1 MARRPLSTLLLPMFL
16 VAAVAVPEVSGAQ
29 CVSLTTLGV
38 ASSQNFDTL
47 ANTGTSSTL
56 PTGWYFSESGTNAN
70 TTYTAGTGSS
80 NTGDTYSFGAAGNSE
95 RAFGGLL
102 SGSLNPTKGA
112 CFTNNTGSTITTL
125 AIAYTGE
132 QWRLGALG
140 RVDQIDFQYSLD
152 ASSLTT
158 GAWTDV
164 DTLDFIAPTTGPT
177 VGALDGNSAANR
189 TAVSN
194 SIASL
199 SLANGA
205 TLWIRWTD
213 FNATSSDDGLAVDDF
228 SVTPSGG
235 GGSPVVLT
243 IDDVSLNEGNAA
255 TTTFTFTV
263 SLSAA
268 APAGGVTFDIATADG
283 TATTADNDYVAKS
296 LPGQTIPTGSSTYG
310 FSVTVN
316 GDTTVEPDQTFF
328 VNVTNVT
335 GATLGDG
342 QGQGT
347 IVNDDIFLI
356 HDVQGGGATSPLVGQ
371 TVTVE
376 GVVVGDYQTQGS
388 GQLRGFFLEEEDAD
402 QDADPATSEGIFV
415 FCSSCP
421 TAVAEGERVRVTG
434 AVSEFFDMTQI
445 TASTAP
451 SVVIVEAGN
460 HLAEVTPA
468 PLDLPIATPTVDEY
482 YEARE
487 GMRVTFVDPLTVSEY
502 FNLFRYGT
510 ITLVEGG
517 RPFSFTALSTPSIAG
532 YAAHLDDLARRVI
545 LLDDENNT
553 QNWPLL
559 AADGSQ
565 YVFHPRANGGLSVG
579 TQGVDFFRGGD
590 LVNGLT
596 GVLHWSFSGASGT
609 DAWRIRPTA
618 ANPVAFT
625 VANPRP
631 PVSPPI
637 AGPIRAASF
646 NLLNY
651 FTTVDAG
658 PDVCGPAANQDCRG
672 ADSVAELARQRDR
685 DARLLCG
692 LGVHVIGLAELE
704 NTTATGAIVDL
715 VGAMNALCGGS
726 NPWAF
731 VDTGG
736 TLGTDAIRVGLVY
749 RSATLAPFG
758 APLVDLD
765 PVHDRPPTAQAFDV
779 IDPANPALGRRF
791 TAVAVHFKSKGC
803 GGATGADADQN
814 DGQGCYNARRTAQAT
829 RLLAWINGTVVPAA
843 GDPDVLLLGDC
854 NFYAQ
859 EDPAGVLTGA
869 GYVDLA
875 ALFGGPNVYSYLFDG
890 QLGRFD
896 YAWASASLA
905 AESAG
910 AAVWHVDA
918 DEVPLFD
925 YSDEV
930 ADAGESSFE
939 EKPDGSALVPPRV
952 VFQPASP
959 FRASD
964 HDPVVAGLFLV
975 ADLSVTKTDAPDP
988 VIAGTN
994 LAYTVT
1000 VANVGPDA
1008 AATASWSDTLPAG
1021 TTFVSLTA
1029 PGGWSCS
1036 TPAVGAGGA
1045 VSCSIAS
1052 LPVGSAVFTLT
1063 VQVDVAFGAGVLASN
1078 TATVTSATSDGNLA
1092 NNSATAAT
1100 TVLSPAT
1107 VSATKAVAGAF
1118 IPGSLVSY
1126 TVVLTNAGP
1135 ATQFDNPGDEFV
1147 DVLPAGLTL
1156 VAASADSG
1164 VAFADLGTNSAT
1176 WNGTILP
1183 GGTVTIE
1190 IEATI
1195 DSDVADGTLISNQG
1209 TALFDADGD
1218 GGNEATA
1225 PTDDPTTGTAD
1236 DPTEFVVSS
1245 PAIQEIP
1252 TLDALGL
1259 ALLAL
1264 ALAGLAAFT
1273 LRRRAAR

>member
-16 VAAVAVPEVSGAQ
+16 VAAVAVPELSEAQ

-56 PTGWYFSESGTNAN
+56 PTGWFLSESGTNAN
-70 TTYTAGTGSS
+70 TTYGAGNGSS
-80 NTGDTYSFGAAGNSE
+80 NAGNTYSFGATSSGE
-95 RAFGGLL
+95 RAFGGLQ
-102 SGSLNPTKGA
+102 SGTLIPTVGA
-112 CFTNNTGSTITTL
+112 CLTNNTGSTITSL

-132 QWRLGALG
+132 QWRLGTLA
-140 RVDQIDFQYSLD
+140 RVDQLDFQYSLD

-164 DTLDFIAPTTGPT
+164 DGLDFIAPTTGPT
-177 VGALDGNSAANR
+177 VGALDGNAAGNR
-189 TAVSN
+189 TTVSS

-213 FNATSSDDGLAVDDF
+213 LNATSSDDGLAVDDF

-235 GGSPVVLT
+235 GGSAVVLT
-243 IDDVSLNEGNAA
+243 IDDVSLDEGNAA

-283 TATTADNDYVAKS
+283 TATTAGNDYVAKS
-296 LPGQTIPTGSSTYG
+296 LPGQTIPTGSSTYLYT
-310 FSVTVN
+310 VTVN
-316 GDTTVEPDQTFF
+316 GDTSVEPDESFF

-335 GATLGDG
+335 GATVGDG

-347 IVNDDIFLI
+347 IVNDDIHFI
-356 HDVQGGGATSPLVGQ
+356 HDVQGNGATSPLVGQ

-388 GQLRGFFLEEEDAD
+388 GQLRGFFLEEEDGD
-402 QDADPATSEGIFV
+402 QDADPATSEGLFV

-434 AVSEFFDMTQI
+434 AVSEFFGMTQI
-445 TASTAP
+445 TATTAG
-451 SVVIVEAGN
+451 SVVVVEAGN
-460 HLAEVTPA
+460 HLVEVTPA

-487 GMRVTFVDPLTVSEY
+487 GMRVTFVDALTVSES

-517 RPFSFTALSTPSIAG
+517 RPFSFTALSAPSVAG

-545 LLDDENNT
+545 LLDDENNA

-590 LVNGLT
+590 QVTGLT
-596 GVLHWSFSGASGT
+596 GVLHWSFSGSTGT

-631 PVSPPI
+631 PVSPLI
-637 AGPIRAASF
+637 AGPVRAASF

-704 NTTATGAIVDL
+704 NTTATGAIADL
-715 VGAMNALCGGS
+715 VGAMNASCGGA

-731 VDTGG
+731 VNTGG
-736 TLGTDAIRVGLVY
+736 TLGTDAIRVGLIF
-749 RSATLAPFG
+749 RSATLAPVG

-765 PVHDRPPTAQAFDV
+765 PAHDRPPTAQTFEV
-779 IDPANPALGRRF
+779 IDPTNPAIGRRF
-791 TAVAVHFKSKGC
+791 TTVAVHFKSKGC
-803 GGATGADADQN
+803 GGATGADVDQN

-829 RLLAWINGTVVPAA
+829 RLLAWVDGTVVPAA
-843 GDPDVLLLGDC
+843 GDPDVLLLGDF

-859 EDPAGVLTGA
+859 EDPAGVLAGG

-905 AESAG
+905 ADGAG
-910 AAVWHVDA
+910 AGVWHVDA

-952 VFQPASP
+952 MFEPATP

-988 VIAGTN
+988 VTAGTN

-1000 VANVGPDA
+1000 VANAGPDA

-1078 TATVTSATSDGNLA
+1078 TVTATSATSDGNLA

-1107 VSATKAVAGAF
+1107 VSATKTVSGAF
-1118 IPGSLVSY
+1118 VPGSRVTY
-1126 TVVLTNAGP
+1126 TVVLANAGP

-1164 VAFADLGTNSAT
+1164 VAFADLGANSAT
-1176 WNGTILP
+1176 WNGTIPP
-1183 GGTVTIE
+1183 GGTVTIV

-1209 TALFDADGD
+1209 TALFDANGD